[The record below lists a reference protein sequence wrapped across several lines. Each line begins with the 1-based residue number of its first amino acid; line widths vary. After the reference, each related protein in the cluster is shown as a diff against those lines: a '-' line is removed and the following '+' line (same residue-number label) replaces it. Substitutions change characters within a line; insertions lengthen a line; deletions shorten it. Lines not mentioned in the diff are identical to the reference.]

1 MSTNLEHRKRE
12 RRRKRESR
20 RLACVAGAKRGGE
33 GEGEG
38 EGEKHEKEMFMNN
51 SIWPLTMLP
60 PQGIPPGIC
69 KFFRCWWSIF
79 PSPGTQKETIPHPWG
94 PDRPHMHIFWVHLF
108 ETNIVFRTI
117 AKRDIFITLFNV
129 FYLEKDN
136 KCIMWIN
143 MNNKFENEKSQ
154 RKNPKGPI
162 WHDHSY

>member
-1 MSTNLEHRKRE
+1 MTNETPCFSITSNANTKNEMQIRYPKWCE
-12 RRRKRESR
+12 NETRRTKF
-20 RLACVAGAKRGGE
+20 
-33 GEGEG
+33 
-38 EGEKHEKEMFMNN
+38 KHEKEMFMNN
-51 SIWPLTMLP
+51 SIWPLTMPPPP

>member
-1 MSTNLEHRKRE
+1 MQTRKT
-12 RRRKRESR
+12 KCKS
-20 RLACVAGAKRGGE
+20 VIQSDAKT
-33 GEGEG
+33 
-38 EGEKHEKEMFMNN
+38 KHEERN
-51 SIWPLTMLP
+51 SSTKKRCLWIIQFDLLPCPPP

>member
-1 MSTNLEHRKRE
+1 MTNETPCFSITSNANTKNEMQIRYPKWCE
-12 RRRKRESR
+12 NETRRTKF
-20 RLACVAGAKRGGE
+20 
-33 GEGEG
+33 
-38 EGEKHEKEMFMNN
+38 KHEKEMFMNN
-51 SIWPLTMLP
+51 SIWPLTMPPP